1 MPNETNSYL
10 IMDSLEVQQIAQQT
24 MNGNWIPFSIVI
36 FLIGIILVMII
47 KNNDKKHLETN
58 EMLKE
63 LAKNNNY
70 LSKMVAVHDSEIE
83 NLKK

>member
-1 MPNETNSYL
+1 
-10 IMDSLEVQQIAQQT
+10 MDSVEVQQIIQQSV
-24 MNGNWIPFSIVI
+24 NGNWVPFSIVV
-36 FLIGIILVMII
+36 FLIGIILVMIV
-47 KNNDKKHLETN
+47 KNNDKKHAETC

-83 NLKK
+83 NIKTKKA